1 MSQEATPGENELSSE
16 PVDCCGKQCDNKSS
30 MFLAKGSSEMLL
42 LIGEEEEATT
52 KGEHE
57 AVVVELCGIT
67 SVLHEMS
74 DWDDSSM
81 TMTEADSEEDCSGHG
96 GANVAK
102 DSTPTE
108 LVSTVESMWGEVR
121 EAEAVMGTVS
131 EEAVATKLLEMAA
144 VVVKEPSAISRWVLL
159 RYLIPA

>member
-1 MSQEATPGENELSSE
+1 MSQEATPGENEVSSE

-42 LIGEEEEATT
+42 LIGEKEEATT

-57 AVVVELCGIT
+57 AVVVKLCGIT

-74 DWDDSSM
+74 DWDDSFM
-81 TMTEADSEEDCSGHG
+81 AEADSEENCSGHG
-96 GANVAK
+96 GANVAE

-121 EAEAVMGTVS
+121 ETEAVMGTVS

-144 VVVKEPSAISRWVLL
+144 VVVKEPSASGSC
-159 RYLIPA
+159 